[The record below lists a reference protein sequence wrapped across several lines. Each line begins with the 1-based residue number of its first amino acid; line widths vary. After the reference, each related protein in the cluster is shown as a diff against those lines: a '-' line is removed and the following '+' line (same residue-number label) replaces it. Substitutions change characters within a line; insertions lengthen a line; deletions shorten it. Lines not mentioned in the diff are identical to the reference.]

1 MHNLKSIIENSE
13 NVLNEAVKF
22 GEKEINDIL
31 SRSDDFNIGIEYEI
45 RPNMD
50 QRVELESELEKRGL
64 MKGVDKILP
73 EHDEMTEVIT
83 SKLSLKDAMNH
94 IKGMFKYLSE
104 TKIEVPEMA
113 GMHISI
119 STNKYNLDDFNAI
132 KFYLLL
138 NTSYI
143 HKIFPVREHVLDV
156 AFRIKNNI
164 EMVVRSMHEY
174 DEDSFKTNIT
184 ATKIKDL
191 EKQLKKSLEDK
202 YLTANIRDYNV
213 SNGRVELRFF
223 GGENYHSMFN
233 DIKQQ
238 LLRSL
243 FILELAYTDLYQKDY
258 YKELASI
265 LQHIGYDDRDS
276 KEEIQKSRD
285 ELLDAIRSEDA
296 DQIYKVMNYRNLG
309 FPVTETPPKLFKRI
323 LGIMLE
329 HATDQRLVFF
339 AQMVNKDIPVIK
351 ERVKNDAE
359 LAAAYAVSVM
369 DDRFYDA
376 EKLILSDSSAA
387 GRYLNKFFSDKRLP
401 KDLEEYLADS
411 TDVLFTWVRYLF
423 KLNSTGAF
431 KKENFSELPKPNME
445 AVTRALKLAD
455 DSNIKTY
462 IDLKIIDYQNLDD
475 ILKVYVSRADNQ
487 IEVPTIITLL
497 RDYKNYYDINGAVI
511 LDEELRIKML
521 EKSHNF
527 HSYLGM
533 LSTEEKLVYVDGL
546 ISEYAVFMDGDKNK
560 MAERIGSVIEKRED
574 DNLISNPLK
583 PIDKEFIQAFN
594 EKYNTDIK

>member
-1 MHNLKSIIENSE
+1 
-13 NVLNEAVKF
+13 
-22 GEKEINDIL
+22 
-31 SRSDDFNIGIEYEI
+31 
-45 RPNMD
+45 
-50 QRVELESELEKRGL
+50 
-64 MKGVDKILP
+64 
-73 EHDEMTEVIT
+73 
-83 SKLSLKDAMNH
+83 
-94 IKGMFKYLSE
+94 
-104 TKIEVPEMA
+104 
-113 GMHISI
+113 
-119 STNKYNLDDFNAI
+119 
-132 KFYLLL
+132 
-138 NTSYI
+138 
-143 HKIFPVREHVLDV
+143 
-156 AFRIKNNI
+156 
-164 EMVVRSMHEY
+164 
-174 DEDSFKTNIT
+174 
-184 ATKIKDL
+184 
-191 EKQLKKSLEDK
+191 
-202 YLTANIRDYNV
+202 
-213 SNGRVELRFF
+213 
-223 GGENYHSMFN
+223 
-233 DIKQQ
+233 
-238 LLRSL
+238 
-243 FILELAYTDLYQKDY
+243 
-258 YKELASI
+258 
-265 LQHIGYDDRDS
+265 
-276 KEEIQKSRD
+276 
-285 ELLDAIRSEDA
+285 
-296 DQIYKVMNYRNLG
+296 MNYRNLG